1 MAHIESSGNIPKK
14 MKAVVNY
21 APGDFRLEE
30 VDVPE
35 IGPGEVLIKIGG
47 CGICAGDVKTFHGA
61 ARIWGG
67 DGQPAYVK
75 PPVIPGHEFYGQVV
89 ALGEGASK
97 KYGLKLGDWA
107 TSEQIIPCGVCRYC
121 LRGEYWMCEVH
132 NIYGYQ
138 KHDAEGGFAEY
149 MRFPATARNHK
160 LPEGFPLHMA
170 PYIEPL
176 GCAIHAVERADIQ
189 LDDVVVIAGI
199 GPLGFG
205 MLQTARLKNPKLLI
219 AIDAKEKR
227 LNLAKELGADLV
239 MNPLKEDVVAKVKD
253 LTDGYG
259 CDVYIHASG
268 NPKGVHQ
275 GMNMIR
281 KLGRYVEF
289 SVFNEPTLLDW
300 SIIGDVKE
308 IEIRGAHLSPY
319 TYPAAIRFIQEGKV
333 KAEDIITHEFPL
345 VEFKK
350 GMELA
355 EKGDE
360 SIKVV
365 LVP

>member
-1 MAHIESSGNIPKK
+1 MAGVEFMGNIPKK

-35 IGPGEVLIKIGG
+35 IGSGEVLLKVGE

-61 ARIWGG
+61 SRIWGG
-67 DGQPAYVK
+67 NGQPVYVK

-89 ALGEGASK
+89 ALGKGAGE
-97 KYGLKLGDWA
+97 KYALKLGDWVV
-107 TSEQIIPCGVCRYC
+107 SEPIVPCGKCRYC

-138 KHDAEGGFAEY
+138 RHDADGAFAEY
-149 MRFPATARNHK
+149 IRLPNTARNYK
-160 LPEGFPLHMA
+160 LPKGFSLRVA
-170 PYIEPL
+170 PYVEPL
-176 GCAIHAVERADIQ
+176 SCGIHAVDRADIQ
-189 LDDVVVIAGI
+189 LDDVVVIAGV
-199 GPLGFG
+199 GPLGLG
-205 MLQTARLKNPKLLI
+205 MLQVARLKNPKLLI
-219 AIDAKEKR
+219 ALDIKEKR
-227 LNLAKELGADLV
+227 LELAKKLGADLV
-239 MNPLKEDVVAKVKD
+239 MNPLKEDVVSRVKE

-268 NPKGVHQ
+268 YPQGVIQ
-275 GMNMIR
+275 GLQMIR

-289 SVFNEPTLLDW
+289 SVFNEPTTVDW

-308 IEIRGAHLSPY
+308 LDIRGAHLTPY
-319 TYPAAIRFIQEGKV
+319 TYSSAIRLLHKGKV
-333 KAEDIITHEFPL
+333 KADSIITHVIPL

-350 GMELA
+350 GIELA

-360 SIKVV
+360 AVKVV